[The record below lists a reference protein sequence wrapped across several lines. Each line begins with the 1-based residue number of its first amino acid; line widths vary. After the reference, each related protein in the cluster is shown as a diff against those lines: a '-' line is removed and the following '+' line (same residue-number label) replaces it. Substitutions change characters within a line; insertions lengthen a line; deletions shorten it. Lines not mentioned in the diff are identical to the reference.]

1 MTIIDLERRLH
12 ARPFVP
18 IRLVTAKNIVLAIN
32 HPDAIAW
39 DEEDLANV
47 VVMVPGGGLIMVEL
61 GDTRII
67 RSERP

>member
-1 MTIIDLERRLH
+1 MTIIDLKRRLH

-18 IRLVTAKNIVLAIN
+18 FRLVTAKNIVLPIN

-39 DEEDLANV
+39 DEDDPANV
-47 VVMVPGGGLIMVEL
+47 VCIVSGGLIMVEL

-67 RSERP
+67 RSGQP